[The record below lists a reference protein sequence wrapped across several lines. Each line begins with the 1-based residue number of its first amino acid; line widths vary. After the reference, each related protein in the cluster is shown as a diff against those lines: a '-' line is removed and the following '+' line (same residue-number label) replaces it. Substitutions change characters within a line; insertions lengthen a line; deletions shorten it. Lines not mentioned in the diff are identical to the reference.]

1 MTPRGG
7 WTLFTVG
14 LMLLIGLA
22 QDVSPLAVAGLILLL
37 WFGWEWLIFAVR
49 VRTLRQRLMIERIVS
64 DERGPVSTL
73 WVGRFFTVRVLLSLH
88 GEGRLP
94 YIAIADPVPFGM
106 HHDEGNTTADG
117 ELTGDSPLE
126 IEYDV
131 WCPLPGAARFE
142 GLRVEITDLQG
153 FFCHV
158 TFLRDP
164 VVMRIMP
171 SSLVYKSGGP
181 IVKQQN
187 MLPPPGIHRLHRP
200 GSGGELLDLRDYMP
214 GDPPKTIAWK
224 VSARRDR
231 LVTKEFESEVPVRC
245 TLFLDTSSSV
255 RVPSPPNEAD
265 RRSAKK
271 GRTPAYFKPLDR
283 LVDLAAGVIRAGVS
297 IRDLTGLCLF
307 DEHSSRIVRPERTA
321 SHPNRLFQLL
331 GEAATLAPVAERADP
346 EELAP
351 IAYAFAQ
358 EVYPDLLRREVNH
371 MPWWLALVAAF
382 PRFTRHR
389 RGKLDWLYRRKATIL
404 IWCITILP
412 FSLFVLCVLSLI
424 FDWVPGWARG
434 VLGGLLFLGTPL
446 LVNVGWLLFIFSLLV
461 SGKQRRRARWR
472 KQLAALFAV
481 RYGPIHGGIET
492 LMQDDDL
499 YALYLQRFLAEHH
512 VPCYVPLYD
521 EEGRYLFAR
530 PEKVGVLARAI
541 VQAAAR
547 GRDNELYVL
556 LVDLLELDGHLDPLL
571 QAVRVALGRH
581 HQVLVVCPWPQ
592 GVPLPEEAENDVRG
606 LSSAAHQ
613 KQEDTVRGS
622 IRGEHEAASGK
633 NKSQGREDKAR
644 GLVRQLAFKQMHAA
658 YGRIRRT
665 FARLGV
671 QMICAASEESVPLI
685 LNRLER
691 IRQMGGRR

>member
-14 LMLLIGLA
+14 LMLVLGL
-22 QDVSPLAVAGLILLL
+22 VSEVPALSVTGLTLLL
-37 WFGWEWLIFAVR
+37 WFGWEWLNFAVR
-49 VRTLRQRLMIERIVS
+49 LRTLRQRLRIEREVI
-64 DERGPVSTL
+64 DERGPVTTL
-73 WVGRFFTVRVLLSLH
+73 WAGRFFTVHVSLSLR
-88 GEGRLP
+88 GGARLP
-94 YIAIADPVPFGM
+94 YIAISDPVPFGV
-106 HHDEGNTTADG
+106 HHDEGKTTADG
-117 ELTGDSPLE
+117 ELSVDSPLE
-126 IEYDV
+126 IRYDV
-131 WCPLPGAARFE
+131 WCPLPGVARFE
-142 GLRVEITDLQG
+142 GLRIEMTDLQG
-153 FFCHV
+153 FFAHV

-164 VVMRIMP
+164 VILRILP
-171 SSLVYKSGGP
+171 SSLIYKSGGP
-181 IVKQQN
+181 IVKYQN

-200 GSGGELLDLRDYMP
+200 GSGGELLDLRDYLP

-255 RVPSPPNEAD
+255 RVPSPPSEPE
-265 RRSAKK
+265 RRRWKRGS
-271 GRTPAYFKPLDR
+271 PAYFKPLDR
-283 LVDLAAGVIRAGVS
+283 LIDLAAGVIRAGVS

-307 DEHSSRIVRPERTA
+307 DEHSSRFVRPERTA
-321 SHPNRLFQLL
+321 AHPNRLYQLL
-331 GEAATLAPVAERADP
+331 GDAAALSPVADRADP

-351 IAYAFAQ
+351 VAYAFAQ
-358 EVYPDLLRREVNH
+358 EVYPDLLRTEVNV

-382 PRFTRHR
+382 PRYTRHR
-389 RGKLDWLYRRKATIL
+389 RGMFDSLYRRKATIL

-412 FSLFVLCVLSLI
+412 FSLLVLSILSLV

-434 VLGGLLFLGTPL
+434 VLGGLLFFGTPL
-446 LVNVGWLLFIFSLLV
+446 LVNAGWLIFLFSLLV
-461 SGKQRRRARWR
+461 TGKQRRRARWR
-472 KQLAALFAV
+472 KRLSALFCL
-481 RYGPIHGGIET
+481 RYGPIHGGIEA
-492 LMQDDDL
+492 LMQDDDQ
-499 YALYLQRFLAEHH
+499 YTLYLQRFLAEHQ

-521 EEGRYLFAR
+521 EKGQYLFAR
-530 PEKVGVLARAI
+530 PEKVVVLARAL

-547 GRDNELYVL
+547 GRDNELFVIL
-556 LVDLLELDGHLDPLL
+556 ADLLELDSNLDPLL

-592 GVPLPEEAENDVRG
+592 GVPPPEEEKERTT
-606 LSSAAHQ
+606 LPSADATR
-613 KQEDTVRGS
+613 DNRL
-622 IRGEHEAASGK
+622 
-633 NKSQGREDKAR
+633 R
-644 GLVRQLAFKQMHAA
+644 GLVSGLTARQMHAA
-658 YGRIRRT
+658 YGRMRRT